1 MEGNRKEGKEERK
14 KKIGGRGGKEKWI
27 PYGLLCCCDKTPWV
41 RKLITESVYLVF
53 TAPQGTWQ
61 QAGSN
66 GAAKHSQLIHKQEGK
81 TTPSN
86 TSQIVPPTGGGGVET
101 KYSNI

>member
-1 MEGNRKEGKEERK
+1 MDSPLELE
-14 KKIGGRGGKEKWI
+14 
-27 PYGLLCCCDKTPWV
+27 PGLLIVGMEFCPVGDLSSTDWHG
-41 RKLITESVYLVF
+41 LHLSSGSASVVV
-53 TAPQGTWQ
+53 GTWQ